1 MAGKFLTLEEAARHL
16 GVTVD
21 EVQRFVDRK
30 KLFPTRDGATIKFK
44 VDDVERLVQ
53 ELQDDVPQTEELS
66 LDLEPVAPA
75 SALGDLSG
83 LGDDA
88 IEIGDAID
96 AGDSLFADAGDN
108 AAAASNTLVRGGT
121 QESAVIGD
129 VSGLSLPA
137 GSGASAAEIVFGDSA
152 TGTDDLDL
160 ESIVSA
166 SSIGT
171 SSPSLAAAAKSS
183 ITGGPGQVDETLA
196 IDLGDAMVSNASG
209 SLAIGS
215 DAGQAGSPEAT
226 GAGLALSGALDSGLS
241 LEDGNIEMSGID
253 LGGDGAA
260 APDDGTV
267 LGGDDFDLG
276 GGGGDDESAS
286 VVIAE
291 SESGESSFFGQAM
304 AGEGSAFGE
313 ESAALPSSIASEAMA
328 MPGDLSPEMGF
339 SGLQLAGLIC
349 CSLLLLFGGF
359 IAYDLVRTIGSP
371 ESTTLANPLLD
382 AMAGV
387 FGWR

>member
-1 MAGKFLTLEEAARHL
+1 MAGKFLSLEEAARHL
-16 GVTVD
+16 GVTTD

-30 KLFPTRDGATIKFK
+30 KLFPMRDGATIKFK
-44 VDDVERLVQ
+44 VDDVERLVRDLADEIPSTD
-53 ELQDDVPQTEELS
+53 ELDI
-66 LDLEPVAPA
+66 DLGPAAQAPA
-75 SALGDLSG
+75 AGSLSG
-83 LGDDA
+83 LDA
-88 IEIGDAID
+88 DEIVLGDAID
-96 AGDSLFADAGDN
+96 AGESLFADGGD
-108 AAAASNTLVRGGT
+108 AAAASNTIVRGGAGG
-121 QESAVIGD
+121 SVAAGD
-129 VSGLSLPA
+129 ASGLSLPSA
-137 GSGASAAEIVFGDSA
+137 SGASAADIVFDD
-152 TGTDDLDL
+152 GTAGNDDLAL
-160 ESIVSA
+160 ESVLGA

-171 SSPSLAAAAKSS
+171 SSPSLGGKSAV
-183 ITGGPGQVDETLA
+183 TGGPGEIDETLA
-196 IDLGDAMVSNASG
+196 IDLGDMEPGAASG
-209 SLAIGS
+209 ALAIGS
-215 DAGQAGSPEAT
+215 DTGLAGSPEAT

-260 APDDGTV
+260 TADEGTV
-267 LGGDDFDLG
+267 LGGDDFELG

-304 AGEGSAFGE
+304 AGEGSAFGD
-313 ESAALPSSIASEAMA
+313 ESVGLPSSIASEAMA
-328 MPGDLSPEMGF
+328 MPGDYSPEMGF

-382 AMAGV
+382 AMAST